1 MFISHLAC
9 PQFLHSLPF
18 FFHLSHPLSLLFF
31 PPSFLPFLSWNLPL
45 PCPSFLPPFFHLFP
59 LLPFPPLSISLF
71 LSRFLPSSY
80 AFSAFFLLS
89 SFMIFF
95 LPFFQWLLAESP
107 FAGTVLDTEDTKG
120 ARPTLPPRS
129 LLPNG
134 RVSFFQPCLCN
145 SHQITMVCT
154 RLISSLQNLKAI
166 FSPTLTAMENR
177 WMLSSSQSW
186 MTLFSRWL
194 SWDSPS
200 VTITMTFL
208 TPLRAPRASVKAS
221 FLE

>member
-59 LLPFPPLSISLF
+59 LLPFPPSLF
-71 LSRFLPSSY
+71 LSFSHASSLLLMHFLPS
-80 AFSAFFLLS
+80 FSFHLSWFSSFPSFSDCLLS
-89 SFMIFF
+89 LH
-95 LPFFQWLLAESP
+95 LP
-107 FAGTVLDTEDTKG
+107 GTVLDTEDTKG

-145 SHQITMVCT
+145 SHKITMVCT